1 METTIKVGDKFRPAQ
16 ILKDQPE
23 PKYFVVMD
31 VFPEQEMLLIK
42 SEDGYVKKI
51 QFWFLSYCIK
61 LDD

>member
-1 METTIKVGDKFRPAQ
+1 MKTTIKVGDKFRPVQ
-16 ILKDQPE
+16 ILADQPE
-23 PKYFVVMD
+23 PKHFIVMD